1 MSGISRVEI
10 LKKLSA
16 EQDIYLTMKNLSKAV
31 KKTRGRLFMTQK
43 DLAEKTGLNVR
54 TIQRIEN
61 DKGVPSLYT
70 EKRLCEILKLNKIFD
85 RYYGK
90 VQYLIFIGLVII
102 IVSISYYH
110 FKS

>member
-1 MSGISRVEI
+1 MN
-10 LKKLSA
+10 
-16 EQDIYLTMKNLSKAV
+16 NLSQAV

-43 DLAEKTGLNVR
+43 DLAERTGLNVR

-61 DKGVPSLYT
+61 NKVVPSFYT
-70 EKRLCEILKLNKIFD
+70 EKRLCEILGLKKIFD

-90 VQYLIFIGLVII
+90 IQCLIFIGLLMALVIL
-102 IVSISYYH
+102 SYFY